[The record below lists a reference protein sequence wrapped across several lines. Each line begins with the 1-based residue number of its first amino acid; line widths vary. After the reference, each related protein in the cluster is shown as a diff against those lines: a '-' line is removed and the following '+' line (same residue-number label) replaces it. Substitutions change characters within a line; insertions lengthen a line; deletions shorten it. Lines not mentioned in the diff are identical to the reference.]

1 MPPELMVAVGN
12 RLGGAQR
19 PPALRGDASLAAGG
33 TTHSVKHHISTRR
46 PSTGT
51 LGAMVKV
58 NDDLE
63 IPDDELDFQFARS
76 GGPGGQNVNK
86 VNTRVQLR
94 FDVLQSPSLN
104 QWQRETLINKL
115 RNRIDKDGRLLIDAH
130 NHRTQLDNRHEAL
143 ERFAQILAQ
152 ALVVQKKRHKTRVSR
167 AAKERRLESK
177 RQLSAKKKDR
187 SWKP

>member
-1 MPPELMVAVGN
+1 
-12 RLGGAQR
+12 
-19 PPALRGDASLAAGG
+19 
-33 TTHSVKHHISTRR
+33 
-46 PSTGT
+46 
-51 LGAMVKV
+51 MVKI

-63 IPDDELDFQFARS
+63 IPDDELEFQFARS

-104 QWQRETLINKL
+104 QWQRETLVNKL
-115 RNRIDKDGRLLIDAH
+115 RNRIDKDGRLLIDAQ

-143 ERFAQILAQ
+143 ERFAQLLAQ
-152 ALVVQKKRHKTRVSR
+152 ALVVQKLRRKTRVSR

-177 RQLSAKKKDR
+177 RQQSAKKKDR
-187 SWKP
+187 SWRP